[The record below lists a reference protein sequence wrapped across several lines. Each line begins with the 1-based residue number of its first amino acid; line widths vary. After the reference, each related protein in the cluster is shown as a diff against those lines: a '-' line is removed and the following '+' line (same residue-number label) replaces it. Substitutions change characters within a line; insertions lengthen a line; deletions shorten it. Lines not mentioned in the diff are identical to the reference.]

1 MRMISP
7 DPEIAKR
14 LQGLLANHQAERD
27 GWTSPEGQGL
37 LRRAWETFAAAARE
51 HFSGTLAGKLA
62 ARCGMDA
69 AGGAMSM
76 AALWHGAAFLGIDAD
91 AGRIKRH
98 IRAGFCDYLVTD
110 FREAVRILR
119 SAVHAGRPVSVG
131 LHADPSSVLAEMIRW
146 GVVPDLLIDSSP
158 ANAPLL
164 LELKRWGSTLV
175 HE

>member
-1 MRMISP
+1 MHSW
-7 DPEIAKR
+7 DPEIEKR
-14 LQGLLANHQAERD
+14 LQGLLANHQAAKD

-37 LRRAWETFAAAARE
+37 LRHASETLTTAARA
-51 HFSGTLAGKLA
+51 HFGGTLAGKLVA
-62 ARCGMDA
+62 ECGMDA

-91 AGRIKRH
+91 AERIKRH

-119 SAVHAGRPVSVG
+119 SAVHAARPVSVG

-146 GVVPDLLIDSSP
+146 GVVPDLLIDFSP
-158 ANAPLL
+158 GNAPLR
-164 LELKRWGSTLV
+164 LELKRWGATLL